1 MVSKR
6 AYHHKNLRQKGQ
18 SLVEFALV
26 LPLLLVLIIT
36 AIELGRL
43 FYTQIVITNAARE
56 GAYYLAT
63 HFEDPKAATNATDG
77 AEAEAAN
84 SGIPAVN
91 VGFDP
96 ASGWQPDEKVTV
108 TVDTTVTDV
117 LIVGFLGNIF
127 SITSSNNSFDLSASV
142 EMMVQP

>member
-1 MVSKR
+1 MK
-6 AYHHKNLRQKGQ
+6 YHHQDHSKSRGQ
-18 SLVEFALV
+18 SLVEFALI

-56 GAYYLAT
+56 GAYYVAT
-63 HFEDPKAATNATDG
+63 HFDDSNAAGNAT
-77 AEAEAAN
+77 AAAQAEAAD
-84 SGIPAVN
+84 SGIPAVT
-91 VGFDP
+91 VSFTP
-96 ASGWQPDEKVTV
+96 ASGWQPDDNVTV

-117 LIVGFLGNIF
+117 LIVGFLGNAF
-127 SITSSNNSFDLSASV
+127 NITATNNAFDLSASV